1 MATNGIN
8 FTYPDV
14 ARRESL
20 LDIVVNID
28 PTEHQL
34 VSGLQRSTATNTLH
48 EWIEDTLEAVG
59 VNAQAEG
66 ADAPADAAG
75 EPTRKQNV
83 TQIFSKTAVVS
94 GTESAVNRVGGDR
107 MAMEIVDKL
116 KALKNDIEFAL
127 VRGSIA
133 SGVASNSGSGSARQ
147 LKGIKN
153 WFDGTATTNT
163 SNYSGATLTE
173 TVLNDMFQ
181 TVWEN
186 SGKEVNA
193 VYTSMKGKRR
203 ISGFTAGSTK
213 NVDSMDKRL
222 VNSVDVYESDAARM
236 VKLFA
241 HRYVTVAGDYT
252 AAATPGFDVLA
263 LNEGTWAIAYLQGR
277 EPMTQDLATT
287 GDKKSKQ
294 ILTELTLESR
304 GTRAN
309 YYGKLFF

>member
-1 MATNGIN
+1 MATNGVN
-8 FTYPDV
+8 YTYPDV

-34 VSGLQRSTATNTLH
+34 VSGLQRSSASNTLH
-48 EWIEDTLEAVG
+48 EWVEDNLESVA
-59 VNAQAEG
+59 VNAAAEG
-66 ADAPADAAG
+66 ADAAADGAG
-75 EPTRKQNV
+75 EAVRKQNI
-83 TQIFSKTAVVS
+83 TQIFTKTAVVT
-94 GTESAVNRVGGDR
+94 GTEQNVNRVGGNR
-107 MAMEIVDKL
+107 MARELTKKI
-116 KALKNDIEFAL
+116 KALKNDIEYAV

-133 SGVASNSGSGSARQ
+133 SGVASNAGSGSARQ

-173 TVLNDMFQ
+173 TVLNDMFES
-181 TVWEN
+181 VWN
-186 SGKEVNA
+186 VSGKEVNA
-193 VYTSMKGKRR
+193 VYTTMKGKRR

-213 NVDSMDKRL
+213 NVNADDKRL
-222 VNSVDVYESDAARM
+222 VNAVDVYQSDAAKM

-252 AAATPGFDVLA
+252 GAATPGFDVLA
-263 LNEGTWAIAYLQGR
+263 LNEGSWAIAYLTGR
-277 EPMTQDLATT
+277 EPKTVDLAKT
-287 GDKKSKQ
+287 GDAEKKQ
-294 ILTELTLESR
+294 IVTELTLEAR
-304 GTRAN
+304 GVRSN

>member
-1 MATNGIN
+1 MATNGVN
-8 FTYPDV
+8 FTYPDG

-48 EWIEDTLEAVG
+48 EWVQDTLETVG
-59 VNAQAEG
+59 NNAQYEAG
-66 ADAPADAAG
+66 DAPTDGASNPARA
-75 EPTRKQNV
+75 QNI
-83 TQIFSKTAVVS
+83 TQIFAKTAKVS

-107 MAMEIVDKL
+107 MAYEVTKKL
-116 KALKNDIEFAL
+116 KALKNDIEYAL

-133 SGVASNSGSGSARQ
+133 SGVASTSGSGSARQ

-153 WFDGTATTNT
+153 WITTNT

-173 TVLNDMFQ
+173 TVLNDMFES
-181 TVWEN
+181 VWN
-186 SGKEVNA
+186 GSGKEVNA

-203 ISGFTAGSTK
+203 ISSFTAGATK
-213 NVDSMDKRL
+213 NVETTDKRL

-241 HRYVTVAGDYT
+241 HRYVTISGDYT

-263 LNEGTWAIAYLQGR
+263 LNEGSWAIAYLAGR
-277 EPMTQDLATT
+277 EPATTDLAVT
-287 GDKKSKQ
+287 GDYKAKE

-304 GTRAN
+304 GEKAN

>member
-1 MATNGIN
+1 MAVNGIN
-8 FTYPDV
+8 FTYPDA

-48 EWIEDTLEAVG
+48 EWVEDSLEAVG

-66 ADAPADAAG
+66 ADAPTDAAG
-75 EPTRKQNV
+75 DPVRKQNI

-94 GTESAVNRVGGDR
+94 GTEAAVNRVGGDR

-116 KALKNDIEFAL
+116 KAMKNVIEYAL

-173 TVLNDMFQ
+173 TVLNDMFE
-181 TVWEN
+181 TVWTN

-193 VYTSMKGKRR
+193 VYTTMKGKRR

-213 NVDSMDKRL
+213 NVDATDKRL

-263 LNEGTWAIAYLQGR
+263 LNEGTWAIAYLSGR

-294 ILTELTLESR
+294 IITELTLECR
-304 GTRAN
+304 GARGN

>member
-28 PTEHQL
+28 PTEQQL

-48 EWIEDTLEAVG
+48 EWIEDSLETVG
-59 VNAQAEG
+59 NNFMAEG
-66 ADAPADAAG
+66 ADAPTDVASD
-75 EPTRKQNV
+75 PVRKQNI
-83 TQIFSKTAVVS
+83 TQIFSKTAVVT
-94 GTESAVNRVGGDR
+94 GTETAVTRVGGDR

-116 KALKNDIEFAL
+116 KALKNDIEYAL

-133 SGVASNSGSGSARQ
+133 SGVASNAAAGSARQ

-173 TVLNDMFQ
+173 TLLNDMFQ

-186 SGKEVNA
+186 TGKQVNA

-203 ISGFTAGSTK
+203 ISGFTAGATK
-213 NVDSMDKRL
+213 NVETTDKRL
-222 VNSVDVYESDAARM
+222 VNTVDVYESDAASL

-241 HRYVTVAGDYT
+241 HRYVTVSGDYGT
-252 AAATPGFDVLA
+252 TATPGFDVLA
-263 LNEGTWAIAYLQGR
+263 LNEQSWAIAYLQGR

-287 GDKKSKQ
+287 GDRKSKQ
-294 ILTELTLESR
+294 IITELTLECR
-304 GTRAN
+304 GARAN

>member
-48 EWIEDTLEAVG
+48 EWIEDTLETVG
-59 VNAQAEG
+59 NNAQPEG

-75 EPTRKQNV
+75 EPARKQNI

-116 KALKNDIEFAL
+116 KAMKNDIEYAL

-133 SGVASNSGSGSARQ
+133 SGVASNASTSGRQ

-203 ISGFTAGSTK
+203 ISGFTAGATK
-213 NVDSMDKRL
+213 NVETTDKRL

-241 HRYVTVAGDYT
+241 HRYVTVAGDYVT
-252 AAATPGFDVLA
+252 TATPGFDVLA

-287 GDKKSKQ
+287 GDRKSKQ
-294 ILTELTLESR
+294 ILTELTLECR
-304 GTRAN
+304 GARAN